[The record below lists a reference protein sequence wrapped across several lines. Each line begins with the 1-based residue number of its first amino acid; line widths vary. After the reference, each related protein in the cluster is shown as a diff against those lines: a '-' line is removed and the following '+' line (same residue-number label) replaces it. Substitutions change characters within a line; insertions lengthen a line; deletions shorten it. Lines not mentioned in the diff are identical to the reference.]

1 MQKPLLYIHRQAM
14 VLAKLKERKKMNKS
28 ELFKAAHKL
37 VKSVIKSGD
46 NYRVTFGAA
55 IKAILSGL
63 VATTKSIADRLLE
76 VGAKVWEKDAMKR
89 IYISNDIA
97 FKMGF
102 GINFND
108 KKHKLFFDLNTNR
121 FDGTSKTF
129 VQALNAKI

>member
-1 MQKPLLYIHRQAM
+1 M

-63 VATTKSIADRLLE
+63 VATTKSIADCLLE